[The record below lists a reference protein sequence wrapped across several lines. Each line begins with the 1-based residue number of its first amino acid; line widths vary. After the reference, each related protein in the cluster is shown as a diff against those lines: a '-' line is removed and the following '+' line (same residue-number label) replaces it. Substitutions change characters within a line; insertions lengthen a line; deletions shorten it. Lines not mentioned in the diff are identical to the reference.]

1 VLALAVLTTG
11 PASAR
16 DPLSS
21 IDWLSQ
27 EAVNAV
33 NPDEPPVVQSASPPD
48 IAVMPLDRLSKDPVG
63 LLPSDVTGLPH
74 NIWSASNEQ
83 DIVALIRADR
93 RDSLPAIVA
102 FVKVLMQAR
111 ADPPLG
117 AGPDGALFLARVDR
131 LVELGAVEQAKSL
144 IELATPDTPPV
155 FQRWYDLSLLTGTED
170 AACRV
175 MNARP
180 DLSPT
185 YAARVFCLARG
196 GQWPVAVLS
205 LNTHRILGDITLSE
219 ADMLARFL
227 DPELFEGA
235 PPLAAPSNVTPL
247 TFRLFEA
254 FGEPLIT
261 RGLPLAFAHADL
273 RGNNAWKAQLE
284 AAERLARHGAVPENV
299 LQNFYTARR
308 PAASGGIWDRAAAI
322 IRLDAAI
329 SAGDPQAVSQHLPA
343 AWDAMKQAR
352 TEVPFAKLYSAALQN
367 MELHGEADDIAN
379 RAGLLS
385 EQYRTVAESL
395 AAAGDR
401 FDPFLIAIALGR
413 PQDVPTSAPRA
424 LAIQAAFAGAPA
436 PVELQN
442 LVANG
447 KTGEAMLRAITLFN
461 EGFAGEAR
469 SLTDALA
476 LFLLLDLDDVARRT
490 SLELMI
496 LDRAT

>member
-1 VLALAVLTTG
+1 MLTTG

-27 EAVNAV
+27 EAISAV
-33 NPDEPPVVQSASPPD
+33 SRDEPAVVQSALPPD

-74 NIWSASNEQ
+74 NIWSSSNEQ

-93 RDSLPAIVA
+93 RDSLPSIVA

-131 LVELGAVEQAKSL
+131 LVELGAVEQAKAL
-144 IELATPDTPPV
+144 IELATPDTPAV
-155 FQRWYDLSLLTGTED
+155 FQRWFDLSLLTGTED
-170 AACRV
+170 AACRA
-175 MNARP
+175 MNDSP
-180 DLSPT
+180 DLAPT
-185 YAARVFCLARG
+185 YAARIFCLARG

-205 LNTHRILGDITLSE
+205 LNTHRVLADITPSE

-235 PPLAAPSNVTPL
+235 RPLPTPSNVTPL

-261 RGLPLAFAHADL
+261 TGLPLAFAHADL
-273 RGNNAWKAQLE
+273 RGNNAWKSQLE
-284 AAERLARHGAVPENV
+284 AAERLARQGAVPENV

-329 SAGDPQAVSQHLPA
+329 SAGDQQAVSRHLPA

-352 TEVPFAKLYSAALQN
+352 TEVPFAKLYSKALQD
-367 MELHGEADDIAN
+367 MDLRGEADEIAN

-385 EQYRTVAESL
+385 EQYRTVAERL
-395 AAAGDR
+395 AAAGDS

-413 PQDVPTSAPRA
+413 PQEVPTSAPRA

-461 EGFAGEAR
+461 EGFAGETR

-476 LFLLLDLDDVARRT
+476 LFLLLDLDDVARRAA
-490 SLELMI
+490 LELMI
-496 LDRAT
+496 LDRAI

>member
-1 VLALAVLTTG
+1 
-11 PASAR
+11 
-16 DPLSS
+16 
-21 IDWLSQ
+21 
-27 EAVNAV
+27 
-33 NPDEPPVVQSASPPD
+33 
-48 IAVMPLDRLSKDPVG
+48 
-63 LLPSDVTGLPH
+63 
-74 NIWSASNEQ
+74 
-83 DIVALIRADR
+83 
-93 RDSLPAIVA
+93 
-102 FVKVLMQAR
+102 
-111 ADPPLG
+111 
-117 AGPDGALFLARVDR
+117 
-131 LVELGAVEQAKSL
+131 
-144 IELATPDTPPV
+144 
-155 FQRWYDLSLLTGTED
+155 
-170 AACRV
+170 
-175 MNARP
+175 
-180 DLSPT
+180 
-185 YAARVFCLARG
+185 
-196 GQWPVAVLS
+196 
-205 LNTHRILGDITLSE
+205 
-219 ADMLARFL
+219 
-227 DPELFEGA
+227 
-235 PPLAAPSNVTPL
+235 
-247 TFRLFEA
+247 
-254 FGEPLIT
+254 
-261 RGLPLAFAHADL
+261 LAFAHADL

-299 LQNFYTARR
+299 LQNFYTTRR